1 MEREIYALGDS
12 AFMAGDTRNSP
23 FPVYLDNQW
32 EITRYDSESIFT
44 SGGDEVKYNAR
55 IKRTFFSPEAFR
67 ESVQVKGNLHTLVL
81 PKETFKKQFRWFY
94 TYYTYQAEYK
104 TLSDSLPVPLSRFL
118 SDKEQRLLFQGDG
131 TALAGKNGLEIYTL
145 LDDLQTGFENWF
157 QRCEFE
163 IIYDAIRDEL
173 RRNGAVPSGA
183 ESVSAKDS
191 IFDRIKKTGKPIDN
205 IQLKTVAS
213 EMDTYYGVTLFSA
226 FASQS
231 KEELD
236 KIVEQKTALIDLFET
251 GLYFSLEMPGE
262 LIDTNTALTALTDH
276 QSLTWTVDAYRF
288 LAHDYILQAQSRTC
302 NVWAFIVTGLILLL
316 AVYCFAGLYAL
327 RKRNERKDLFD
338 FLPKK

>member
-1 MEREIYALGDS
+1 MEREVYALGDS

-23 FPVYLDNQW
+23 FLVHLDDQW
-32 EITRYDSESIFT
+32 TITRYSPESIFT
-44 SGGDEVKYNAR
+44 SGGDEVKYNVR
-55 IKRTFFSPEAFR
+55 IKRTFPSPEAFK
-67 ESVQVKGNLHTLVL
+67 ESVQVKGNLHALVL
-81 PKETFKKQFRWFY
+81 PRETLKKQFRWFY

-104 TLSDSLPVPLSRFL
+104 SISDSLPVPLSRFL
-118 SDKEQRLLFQGDG
+118 SDKDQRLLFQGDR

-145 LDDLQTGFENWF
+145 LEDLQTGFENWF

-173 RRNGAVPSGA
+173 RRNGTGASGS

-191 IFDRIKKTGKPIDN
+191 IFDRIRKTGKPMDN
-205 IQLKTVAS
+205 TQPETVAS
-213 EMDTYYGVTLFSA
+213 QMDAYYGGTLFSA
-226 FASQS
+226 FVSQS
-231 KEELD
+231 KEEVD
-236 KIVEQKTALIDLFET
+236 KVVERKTALINLFET
-251 GLYFSLEMPGE
+251 GFYFSLEMPGE
-262 LIDTNTALTALTDH
+262 LIDTNTALTDH
-276 QSLTWTVDAYRF
+276 HSLTWKVDAYRF

-327 RKRNERKDLFD
+327 RRRNERKDLFD